1 MVSFS
6 KKSILPE
13 LLLGVIGWILE
24 ILRFGLVASALV
36 IDIAVGVIILSTLV
50 GVILTTIPTPGG
62 FGFVEGGLTGLLIV
76 FGINNYDSVT
86 LVAIDRTISWVSI
99 IIFGGLLFFIWNTV
113 KSSKKDVYKFIDTK
127 PTNNK

>member
-1 MVSFS
+1 M
-6 KKSILPE
+6 
-13 LLLGVIGWILE
+13 
-24 ILRFGLVASALV
+24 
-36 IDIAVGVIILSTLV
+36 IILSTLV
-50 GVILTTIPTPGG
+50 GAILTTIPTPGG